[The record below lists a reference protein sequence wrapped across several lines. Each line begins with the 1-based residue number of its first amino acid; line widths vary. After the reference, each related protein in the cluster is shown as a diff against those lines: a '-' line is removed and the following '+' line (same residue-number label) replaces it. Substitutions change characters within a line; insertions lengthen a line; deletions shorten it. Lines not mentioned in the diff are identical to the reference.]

1 MYTATFFAFA
11 ISQTKKPP
19 LPPLPPPEIKME
31 KTTEPQKVKSPE
43 LNYPPTPPKPKED

>member
-1 MYTATFFAFA
+1 LQFLKL
-11 ISQTKKPP
+11 KKPP

>member
-1 MYTATFFAFA
+1 MYTATFFAVA

-31 KTTEPQKVKSPE
+31 KTTEPQK
-43 LNYPPTPPKPKED
+43 